1 MEALSNLFNGGLSSL
16 LTGFVFPIIAII
28 VWLSPIWLL
37 IFISRKIWD
46 MQNSQSRAE
55 AIGVLIVIEL
65 IIIVLIFS
73 YFERKNDENHSKN
86 CEKIR
91 EKIYNFEGKYT
102 NASMS
107 DEWSEIYKLC
117 IMK

>member
-1 MEALSNLFNGGLSSL
+1 MEALSNLFNWGLSSL

-86 CEKIR
+86 CEKI
-91 EKIYNFEGKYT
+91 EILYWKIRYFNQLFELQWLYVG
-102 NASMS
+102 
-107 DEWSEIYKLC
+107 L
-117 IMK
+117 

>member
-1 MEALSNLFNGGLSSL
+1 
-16 LTGFVFPIIAII
+16 
-28 VWLSPIWLL
+28 
-37 IFISRKIWD
+37 

-73 YFERKNDENHSKN
+73 YFEEKTDKKHLEN
-86 CEKIR
+86 CETIR
-91 EKIYNFEGKYT
+91 EKIYDFKGKYT

-107 DEWSEIYKLC
+107 DE
-117 IMK
+117 